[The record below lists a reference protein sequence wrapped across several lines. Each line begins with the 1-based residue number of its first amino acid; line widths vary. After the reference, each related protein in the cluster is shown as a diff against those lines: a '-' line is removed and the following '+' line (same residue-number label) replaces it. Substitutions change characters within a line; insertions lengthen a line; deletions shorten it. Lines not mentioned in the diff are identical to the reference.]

1 MIKKYDMIAI
11 GAGSGG
17 LSAVER
23 ASEYGKKCLVIEA
36 KIIGG
41 TCVNVG
47 CVPKKVM
54 WFAANTAAQIKN
66 AKGFGFD
73 VEQKGFDWAKLVK
86 GREDYISGITNWYD
100 GYLEKL
106 GIDYIHGFAKM
117 VDKNTVEVNGEQFC
131 AEHIVLS
138 PGGEPFMPKIEGAN
152 LGITSDGF
160 FELKTQPKKVV
171 IVGGGYIGVELAGV
185 LKALGS
191 EVIVITRGK
200 SVLTYFDE
208 LLKETLV
215 KDMGEQGIKLIPNC
229 EVTKIEQ
236 GLKIT
241 TTNNETIEADCL
253 IWTFGRTPVT
263 CNLGLENTG
272 VELDDEGFI
281 PTDKFQET
289 NVKNIY
295 ALGDATGRASL
306 TPVAIAAG
314 RRLSDRLFN
323 GMTDRHLSYENISTV
338 VFSHPPIGT
347 IGLTQAEAEE
357 KYGDK
362 VKIYQSSFTPMSD
375 ALLEHQTTT
384 ALKLVCVG
392 EDEKV
397 VGCHIIG
404 TGADEMLQG
413 FAVAIKMGATKKN
426 FDDTIAIHPSSAEE
440 LVTMR

>member
-23 ASEYGKKCLVIEA
+23 AAEYGKKCLVIEQ
-36 KIIGG
+36 KTVGG

-54 WFAANTAAQIKN
+54 WFAANTAASIKN
-66 AKGFGFD
+66 AQGFGFD

-86 GREDYISGITNWYD
+86 GREDYISGITNWYE

-106 GIDYIHGFAKM
+106 GIDYLHGHAKM
-117 VDKNTVEVNGEQFC
+117 LDKNTVEVKGETYT

-138 PGGEPFMPKIEGAN
+138 PGGIPTIPNIEGAE

-185 LKALGS
+185 FKALGS
-191 EVIVITRGK
+191 EVSVITRGQ
-200 SVLTYFDE
+200 SVLTSFDE

-215 KDMGEQGIKLIPNC
+215 KDMTEQGIKLIPNC
-229 EVTKIEQ
+229 EVVKVEK

-241 TTNNETIEADCL
+241 TTSNDIIEADCL
-253 IWTFGRTPVT
+253 VWTLGRTPLT
-263 CNLGLENTG
+263 QDLGLENTG
-272 VELDDEGFI
+272 VEVDKNGFI
-281 PTDKFQET
+281 PTDKFQQT
-289 NVKNIY
+289 NINNVY
-295 ALGDATGRASL
+295 ALGDATGRTPL

-323 GMTDRHLSYENISTV
+323 AMKDRHLNYDNIATV

-375 ALLEHQTTT
+375 ALLQHQTTT

-392 EDEKV
+392 ENEKV

-413 FAVAIKMGATKKN
+413 FAVAIKMGATKKDFN
-426 FDDTIAIHPSSAEE
+426 DTVAIHPSSAEE

>member
-23 ASEYGKKCLVIEA
+23 AAEYGKKCLVIEQ
-36 KIIGG
+36 KTLGG

-54 WFAANTAAQIKN
+54 WFAANTAASIKN
-66 AKGFGFD
+66 AQGFGFD

-86 GREDYISGITNWYD
+86 GREDYISGITNWYE

-106 GIDYIHGFAKM
+106 GIDYLHGHAKM
-117 VDKNTVEVNGEQFC
+117 LDKNTVEVKGETYT

-138 PGGEPFMPKIEGAN
+138 PGGIPTIPNIEGAE

-185 LKALGS
+185 FKALGS
-191 EVIVITRGK
+191 EVSVITRGQ
-200 SVLTYFDE
+200 SVLTSFDE

-215 KDMGEQGIKLIPNC
+215 KDMTEQGIKLIPNC
-229 EVTKIEQ
+229 EVVKVEK

-241 TTNNETIEADCL
+241 TTSNDIIEADCL
-253 IWTFGRTPVT
+253 VWTLGRTPLT
-263 CNLGLENTG
+263 QDLGLENTG
-272 VELDDEGFI
+272 VEVDKNGFI
-281 PTDKFQET
+281 PTDKFQQT
-289 NVKNIY
+289 NINNVY
-295 ALGDATGRASL
+295 ALGDATGRTPL

-323 GMTDRHLSYENISTV
+323 AMKDRHLNYDNIATV
-338 VFSHPPIGT
+338 IFSHPPIGT

-375 ALLEHQTTT
+375 ALLQHQTTT

-392 EDEKV
+392 ENEKV

-413 FAVAIKMGATKKN
+413 FAVAIKMGATKKDFN
-426 FDDTIAIHPSSAEE
+426 DTVAIHPSSAEE